1 MMTMRTRW
9 RLIQEDSDSSVLTL
23 IVEEIGPQ
31 ARGLK
36 LQVANRREAMDEL
49 PRVQRL
55 LEDRIAMAN
64 VAPEHLYDPVEVD
77 ERT

>member
-1 MMTMRTRW
+1 MRTRW
-9 RLIQEDSDSSVLTL
+9 RLIQEDPDSSALTL

-31 ARGLK
+31 RRGLK
-36 LQVANRREAMDEL
+36 LQVCSHREAMDEL
-49 PRVQRL
+49 PRMQQL
-55 LEDRIAMAN
+55 LEDRIAAAK